1 VVQSA
6 GNNGF
11 MLFQLYYANNQL
23 KLLYEQIDGT
33 LIDAFIKPTPSA
45 TYELIE
51 LSRHLVFPTV

>member
-1 VVQSA
+1 M
-6 GNNGF
+6 NF